1 MRTQLAA
8 LSPENGP
15 LAIKIEEI
23 ADLPFENVLRHQQQA
38 YSSILDEIRHDLLH
52 KDFLALPKNNIS
64 RLAWLNT
71 SSRMSSFLRMVAE
84 VREETRIQDGM
95 SHEKIKQYEFAM
107 CDWEL
112 ETMWAIWL
120 GLKIPW
126 LERFVGMK
134 IGNSNRVIDAY
145 GAQLMACGGMAG
157 GHWTKRHDK
166 CKDFLYDLMKWAGM
180 SPKREVRHE
189 FARYIGVN
197 VVTGNQIPNHVNQAQ
212 TQQDLFNGLTVKEQ
226 EGYVPDLG
234 GKSDKAMPGSKKT
247 FLGEVKTVNG
257 QVSNLYIKA
266 SDRRRQT
273 VADRCKTIDRDIVK
287 RMRDLDRDFNGTQ
300 DGGGPCETH
309 LRSKFGKMR
318 EFAFGAF
325 GEWSVDVDILIS
337 HCTRQIAKHEWMYSG
352 FRCESDAAHI
362 LKQYVVKRLGV
373 LSLRAVAVL
382 LSDRRDQIGI
392 GDDKE
397 NKKHVLGARRL
408 ADKAALD
415 HAFMMRAY
423 RV

>member
-1 MRTQLAA
+1 M
-8 LSPENGP
+8 N
-15 LAIKIEEI
+15 K
-23 ADLPFENVLRHQQQA
+23 
-38 YSSILDEIRHDLLH
+38 
-52 KDFLALPKNNIS
+52 
-64 RLAWLNT
+64 
-71 SSRMSSFLRMVAE
+71 
-84 VREETRIQDGM
+84 
-95 SHEKIKQYEFAM
+95 
-107 CDWEL
+107 
-112 ETMWAIWL
+112 
-120 GLKIPW
+120 
-126 LERFVGMK
+126 
-134 IGNSNRVIDAY
+134 
-145 GAQLMACGGMAG
+145 
-157 GHWTKRHDK
+157 
-166 CKDFLYDLMKWAGM
+166 
-180 SPKREVRHE
+180 
-189 FARYIGVN
+189 
-197 VVTGNQIPNHVNQAQ
+197 
-212 TQQDLFNGLTVKEQ
+212 
-226 EGYVPDLG
+226 
-234 GKSDKAMPGSKKT
+234 
-247 FLGEVKTVNG
+247 VKTVNG

-266 SDRRRQT
+266 SDRRQQT

-300 DGGGPCETH
+300 GGGGPCETH

-397 NKKHVLGARRL
+397 NKKHALGARRL

>member
-1 MRTQLAA
+1 M
-8 LSPENGP
+8 
-15 LAIKIEEI
+15 
-23 ADLPFENVLRHQQQA
+23 
-38 YSSILDEIRHDLLH
+38 
-52 KDFLALPKNNIS
+52 
-64 RLAWLNT
+64 
-71 SSRMSSFLRMVAE
+71 
-84 VREETRIQDGM
+84 
-95 SHEKIKQYEFAM
+95 
-107 CDWEL
+107 
-112 ETMWAIWL
+112 
-120 GLKIPW
+120 
-126 LERFVGMK
+126 
-134 IGNSNRVIDAY
+134 
-145 GAQLMACGGMAG
+145 
-157 GHWTKRHDK
+157 
-166 CKDFLYDLMKWAGM
+166 
-180 SPKREVRHE
+180 
-189 FARYIGVN
+189 
-197 VVTGNQIPNHVNQAQ
+197 NQAQ

-392 GDDKE
+392 GDDKV